1 MNVGVCAQDSSGKG
15 LVMSQ
20 NVQTATALRA
30 RAAVFF
36 VGNQLMAD
44 DGIGHAA
51 YEQFIRTFDVSP
63 NVECFDVGCMTM
75 NMISYVRDCD
85 FLLTV
90 DAIKDSGEPAGTVFR
105 YTPNDLARTSSLAS
119 LHDLTLAHLFD
130 AAALLG
136 YRAHGMCVGMQVE
149 NAQPSEY
156 VMGLSETCVQA
167 LPLLVETIAAELT
180 NAGFPVARLNNTA
193 QVNTGSANR

>member
-1 MNVGVCAQDSSGKG
+1 
-15 LVMSQ
+15 MSQ
-20 NVQTATALRA
+20 NVQTENVSRA

-36 VGNQLMAD
+36 VGNLLMAD

-51 YEQFIRTFDVSP
+51 YEHFMRTFDVP
-63 NVECFDVGCMTM
+63 AHVECFDVGCMTM
-75 NMISYVRDCD
+75 SMVSYVRDCD

-90 DAIKDSGEPAGTVFR
+90 DAVEDSGLPAGTVFR
-105 YTPNDLARTSSLAS
+105 YKPSDLARTGAIAS

-136 YRAHGMCVGMQVE
+136 YSARGMCVGMQVE

-156 VMGLSETCVQA
+156 VMGLSRSCANA

-180 NAGFPVARLNNTA
+180 HAGFPVKRVSNTPVA
-193 QVNTGSANR
+193 PVQEK